1 LGIFLF
7 LYNNLAYNSTAWFEQ
22 KQGLHVTSILDPSL
36 HTPKITK
43 SASRPVQVWCIELN
57 EREKNKLQKGNK
69 LITYSAAFASRMAAA
84 GFFILINTYAEQN
97 KRIPQPS

>member
-1 LGIFLF
+1 MKLEGWEYFF
-7 LYNNLAYNSTAWFEQ
+7 SCNNLAYNSTAWFEQ

-57 EREKNKLQKGNK
+57 ERVKISDRRGTNSSPLAQHSHHGWQQQ
-69 LITYSAAFASRMAAA
+69 ASS
-84 GFFILINTYAEQN
+84 F
-97 KRIPQPS
+97 